1 MTLGYT
7 GRGDGGRDP
16 IEPNDPMAPA
26 NRRISIV
33 LLSQSK
39 ADNPDQQPTDETKI
53 ATETSLPK
61 VKLEKET
68 AEKNNK
74 TSGQLVFKR
83 QVVIFDTNL
92 LSLTFLNFLC
102 KKKIALCLMLR

>member
-1 MTLGYT
+1 MAD
-7 GRGDGGRDP
+7 REP

-39 ADNPDQQPTDETKI
+39 ASNPDQAPADETKI

-61 VKLEKET
+61 VK
-68 AEKNNK
+68 AEKTGAESAAK
-74 TSGQLVFKR
+74 S
-83 QVVIFDTNL
+83 
-92 LSLTFLNFLC
+92 
-102 KKKIALCLMLR
+102 KIVN